1 MKVFDLEQAIQDWKK
16 GLWKHQGLEPGHI
29 EELESHLRDRI
40 DDYLD
45 QGFLSEA
52 AFEEAKKRSMPAP
65 EVLAKDFFYARSGG
79 RKTPPWE
86 KNTNVFSR
94 MPMNI
99 RMAIRS
105 MRKQK
110 TYSFINISGLAIGL
124 ATCLLLTLY
133 ISNEFSYDHFYNDS
147 DRIYRIAV
155 GQSGQS
161 TSAQVGKLAKLD
173 FPEIEE
179 TTRVKKLGDQTF
191 NIDGV
196 IFRESG
202 GFSVD
207 STFHNIFSITF
218 TEGNPKQ
225 AWTEPNAVV
234 LTESMARKYFRQ
246 QRAYGKLIQLD
257 GLTTKVTGVINDP
270 PANTHLQYKYLLSFA
285 HTSDLTHGN
294 WIEKWYATY
303 VKLVP
308 GTDPSQLEKKFPEF
322 RRKYAGKDIIDWM
335 GYDDYDEMVAD
346 TGTTPTYSLKP
357 LTDLHL
363 YYPRFSFDSGGNID
377 NIYTFSLIAI
387 FILII
392 ACINFMNLCTS
403 KSTTRLKEVGVRKV
417 LGSQRKQ
424 LVLQFLP
431 ETTMMSLIAMV
442 IALFLAL
449 MSLQGFSNLA
459 NRQFTTQSLLTPDIL
474 LGFLGLTIVVG
485 LFAGCYPAFYLSA
498 FKSVKA
504 LRGELKVKGSNIF
517 LRKGLVVFQFGIS
530 IFLIISTMVVFNQL
544 DYVRSKSLGMNTQ
557 QVLTIK
563 NASALREHLG
573 VFKNTIL
580 RNPNIASLSYSF
592 GQPFKPL
599 PGSSLYIVDDKERK
613 TSFTMLRVDADFWST
628 YDIKLK
634 GGRFFSPDLDAGWAN
649 YIINEAGEKWI
660 GVESAASTKI
670 GDSGFAAN
678 VIGVVKDFHFESLKE
693 EITPMVIKY
702 SDPVRDSLAAKR
714 WGQSYRGLYDHM
726 YTASIRIKGDYN
738 SALEHVRETW
748 TAIVPNEHLDYG
760 FLDETFNSLYESD
773 KRFGILFSVSS
784 GLAIAIAS
792 LGLFALAS
800 FTLERKLKE
809 IAIRKVLGASVSRLV
824 LLMIREFTTLLVL
837 ATILAIPIGYWAMNN
852 WLQSFAYRIHFSP
865 LLLFVPGLIVAILV
879 WLMIGF
885 QSTRVIL
892 RNPVNA
898 LRTE

>member
-45 QGFLSEA
+45 QGFPSEA
-52 AFEEAKKRSMPAP
+52 AFDEAKKRSMPAP
-65 EVLAKDFFYARSGG
+65 EILAKDFFYARNGG
-79 RKTPPWE
+79 SKTPPWE
-86 KNTNVFSR
+86 KNTNLFCR

-99 RMAIRS
+99 RMAMRS
-105 MRKQK
+105 MRKQM
-110 TYSFINISGLAIGL
+110 TYSIINISGLATGL

-133 ISNEFSYDHFYNDS
+133 ISNEFSYDHFYKDS
-147 DRIYRIAV
+147 DRIYRMAV

-179 TTRVKKLGDQTF
+179 TTRVQELGDKTF
-191 NIDGV
+191 KLDDT

-202 GFSVD
+202 GYGVD
-207 STFHNIFSITF
+207 STFNNMFPVNFI
-218 TEGNPKQ
+218 EGNPAQ
-225 AWTEPNAVV
+225 AWREPNTVV
-234 LTESMARKYFRQ
+234 LTESLARKYFRQ
-246 QRAYGKLIQLD
+246 QPAYGKLIELD
-257 GLTTKVTGVINDP
+257 GLITKVTGVVNDP
-270 PANTHLQYKYLLSFA
+270 PSNTHLQYKYLLSFA
-285 HTSDLTHGN
+285 HTSDVTHGN

-303 VKLVP
+303 AKLVP
-308 GTDPSQLEKKFPEF
+308 GTDPQQLEKKFPEF
-322 RRKYAGKDIIDWM
+322 RKKYAGKDIINWM
-335 GYDDYDEMVAD
+335 GYDSYDEMVAA
-346 TGTTPTYSLKP
+346 TGTTPTYTLKP

-363 YYPRFSFDSGGNID
+363 YYPRFSFDSGGSID
-377 NIYTFSLIAI
+377 NIYTFSLISI

-392 ACINFMNLCTS
+392 ACINFMNLCTA
-403 KSTTRLKEVGVRKV
+403 KSATRLKEVGVRKV
-417 LGSQRKQ
+417 LGSKRKQ
-424 LVLQFLP
+424 LIFQFLT
-431 ETTMMSLIAMV
+431 ETTMMSLFAMV
-442 IALFLAL
+442 IALSLAFL
-449 MSLQGFSNLA
+449 SLQGFSNLA
-459 NRQFTTQSLLTPDIL
+459 DRQFTIQNLLAPNIL
-474 LGFLGLTIVVG
+474 LSFLCLTIIVG
-485 LFAGCYPAFYLSA
+485 LLAGCYPAFYLSA
-498 FKSVKA
+498 FKPVKA
-504 LRGELKVKGSNIF
+504 LRGELKVRGSNVF

-530 IFLIISTMVVFNQL
+530 IFLIISTLVVFNQL
-544 DYVRSKSLGMNTQ
+544 DYVRSKSLGMNAE

-563 NASALREHLG
+563 NASALRGSLG
-573 VFKNTIL
+573 VFKNSML
-580 RNPNIASLSYSF
+580 SNPNIASLSYSF

-599 PGSSLYIVDDKERK
+599 PGSSLYLVDDKERK
-613 TSFTMLRVDADFWST
+613 TSFTMLRVDEDFWST
-628 YDIKLK
+628 YDIRLK
-634 GGRFFSPDLDAGWAN
+634 DGRLFSPDLDAGWAN
-649 YIINEAGEKWI
+649 YIVNEAGEKWI

-678 VIGVVKDFHFESLKE
+678 VIGVVRDFHFESLKA
-693 EITPMVIKY
+693 EIAPMVIKY
-702 SDPVRDSLAAKR
+702 SDPVRDSLAGER

-726 YTASIRIKGDYN
+726 YTASIRLKGNYT
-738 SALEHVRETW
+738 SALEHLEETW
-748 TAIVPNEHLDYG
+748 VTLVPNEPLDYG

-809 IAIRKVLGASVSRLV
+809 LAIRKVLGASVTRLV
-824 LLMIREFTTLLVL
+824 LAMIREFTTLLVL
-837 ATILAIPIGYWAMNN
+837 AAILAIPVGYWVMNN

-892 RNPVNA
+892 RNPVNV